1 MSFECCCRLASS
13 KLVFRSCIIV
23 SFVIIGVSYT
33 CSESF
38 RLHLFSVFPA
48 YRNLVFSVQEA
59 FLFFS
64 VVALIAVRFRA
75 ESTLLISSSE
85 SVFLLSASTVFEQS

>member
-1 MSFECCCRLASS
+1 M
-13 KLVFRSCIIV
+13 FRSCIVV

-38 RLHLFSVFPA
+38 RMHLFSDFPA
-48 YRNLVFSVQEA
+48 YRSLVFSVQEA

-64 VVALIAVRFRA
+64 LVALIAVRFRA
-75 ESTLLISSSE
+75 ESTLFISSSS
-85 SVFLLSASTVFEQS
+85 SVFSLSASTVFEQS

>member
-1 MSFECCCRLASS
+1 M
-13 KLVFRSCIIV
+13 FRSCIIV

-38 RLHLFSVFPA
+38 RMHLFSVFPA

-59 FLFFS
+59 FFFS
-64 VVALIAVRFRA
+64 VVALVAVRFRA
-75 ESTLLISSSE
+75 ESTLFTSSSE
-85 SVFLLSASTVFEQS
+85 SVFSLSASTVFEQS

>member
-1 MSFECCCRLASS
+1 M
-13 KLVFRSCIIV
+13 FRSCIIV

-38 RLHLFSVFPA
+38 RMHLFSVFPA

-64 VVALIAVRFRA
+64 VVALIEVRFRA
-75 ESTLLISSSE
+75 ESTLFISSSE
-85 SVFLLSASTVFEQS
+85 GVFSLSASTVFEQS

>member
-1 MSFECCCRLASS
+1 MSVVAVAFASS

-38 RLHLFSVFPA
+38 RMHLFSVFPT

-59 FLFFS
+59 FLFFFCS
-64 VVALIAVRFRA
+64 RA
-75 ESTLLISSSE
+75 NRSSLS
-85 SVFLLSASTVFEQS
+85 SRIYVIHFVFGECFLVECKYSF